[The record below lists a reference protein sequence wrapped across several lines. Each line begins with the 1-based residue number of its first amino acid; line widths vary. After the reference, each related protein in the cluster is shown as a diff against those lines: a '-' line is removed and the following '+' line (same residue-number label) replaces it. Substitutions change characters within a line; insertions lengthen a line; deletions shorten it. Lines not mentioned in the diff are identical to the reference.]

1 MTDSAPL
8 ATPFRGVRFADTATL
23 SALVAPPYDVISA
36 EHRRRL
42 VAADPNNVVRFILP
56 ESDGDRYRDAATLF
70 QAWLADGTLTV
81 DPQESVT
88 VVRQTFRAND
98 GQEYRRTGVI
108 AAVAAEAFEGGR
120 VRPHERTHK
129 GPKEDRLA
137 LLRASAFIFES
148 LLMFAPDRDRAL
160 HDRLQEVLKTKPS
173 AQARLDEVDVAVW
186 KVDGGPARQIADLA
200 GRSNLYIADGH
211 HRYETAVAYRA
222 EMPAADRIP
231 ALIVS
236 LVDPGLVVEATHR
249 LIVGEEP
256 ELTALEAQFRERFQI
271 KELSP
276 DDDAVEVLAYMRGRG
291 TACAVVGSGAR
302 AFAMLLKGGDVLE
315 DFATGLHQ
323 AVSSLDVLRV
333 DEMVVKPLLA
343 AAGEGARLEYTADAR
358 DAMRRVED
366 GRAACGVLLNPTPVD
381 RVLAVADANEVMPQK
396 STYFYPKVPSGLVG
410 LHYAHGRDATP
421 GSR

>member
-1 MTDSAPL
+1 MTDSVPL
-8 ATPFRGVRFADTATL
+8 VTPFRGVRFADAARLPTL
-23 SALVAPPYDVISA
+23 IAPPYDVISA
-36 EHRRRL
+36 ADRRRL
-42 VAADPNNVVRFILP
+42 AAADEHNVVRFILP
-56 ESDGDRYRDAATLF
+56 ESEDDRYDAAAALLRS
-70 QAWLADGTLTV
+70 WLGDGVLTV
-81 DPQESVT
+81 DAEESVT
-88 VVRQTFRAND
+88 VVRQTFRTND
-98 GQEYRRTGVI
+98 GQEHRRTGVI
-108 AAVAAEAFEGGR
+108 AAVMAEAFDGGR

-137 LLRASAFIFES
+137 LLRASAFIFEA

-160 HDRLQEVLKTKPS
+160 HDRLQQVLKAPPS
-173 AQARLDEVDVAVW
+173 AEAHLDEVTITAW
-186 KVDGGPARQIADLA
+186 RVDGTAAEEIAALA
-200 GRSNLYIADGH
+200 GRSDLYIADGH

-222 EMPAADRIP
+222 EVPAADRIP

-236 LVDPGLVVEATHR
+236 RMDPGLVVEATH
-249 LIVGEEP
+249 LLVVGED
-256 ELTALEAQFRERFQI
+256 LGMAALEPMFRERFQI

-276 DDDAVEVLAYMRGRG
+276 DDDLVDVLAHMQGRG
-291 TACAVVGSGAR
+291 TACAVVGRGGQT
-302 AFAMLLKGGDVLE
+302 FAMLLKGGDTLE

-343 AAGEGARLEYTADAR
+343 AAGEDAQLEYTADPREAV
-358 DAMRRVED
+358 RRVTG
-366 GRAACGVLLNPTPVD
+366 GRAACAVLLNPTPVD

-410 LHYAHGRDATP
+410 LHYAPGGDAAP